1 MIHYSNHP
9 PSVKDYC
16 ELRVKA
22 GMSPKSEGAA
32 RKGLPHACFNIT
44 IYEEAML
51 IGMGRVIGD
60 GGTAFQIVDI
70 AVHPSYQG

>member
-9 PSVKDYC
+9 PNVKDYC

-22 GMSPKSEGAA
+22 GMSPKSETAA
-32 RKGLPHACFNIT
+32 QKGLPHACFNIT
-44 IYEEAML
+44 IYEESTL

-60 GGTAFQIVDI
+60 GELHFRL
-70 AVHPSYQG
+70 

>member
-51 IGMGRVIGD
+51 IGD